1 MRAKLIT
8 ISVTLLLLAA
18 ISVTEQLA
26 VRRVTQRALGEAQAI
41 LSDIRQGTL
50 ADAPEK
56 AHALDEAWDR
66 QAKLLEMMV
75 DHRSTDDVRYA
86 LSRLMAALE
95 SGDSDDAMIYAGELE
110 GGIEHVCE
118 RQVLTLENLL

>member
-18 ISVTEQLA
+18 ISVTEQIA

-41 LSDIRQGTL
+41 LSDIRQGAL
-50 ADAPEK
+50 ADAHEK
-56 AHALDEAWDR
+56 AHALDETWDR

-86 LSRLMAALE
+86 LSRLIAALE

-118 RQVLTLENLL
+118 RQALTLENLL

>member
-26 VRRVTQRALGEAQAI
+26 VRHVTQQALGEAHAI

-50 ADAPEK
+50 ADAHEK

-86 LSRLMAALE
+86 LSRLIAALE

>member
-26 VRRVTQRALGEAQAI
+26 VRHVTQQALVEAHAI

-50 ADAPEK
+50 ADAHEK

-86 LSRLMAALE
+86 LSRLIAALE

-118 RQVLTLENLL
+118 RQALTLENLL

>member
-8 ISVTLLLLAA
+8 IGVTLLLLAA
-18 ISVTEQLA
+18 ISTTEQIA
-26 VRRVTQRALGEAQAI
+26 VRHVTQGALDKAQAI

-50 ADAPEK
+50 ADAHEK

-86 LSRLMAALE
+86 LSRLIAALE

-118 RQVLTLENLL
+118 RQVMTLENLL

>member
-8 ISVTLLLLAA
+8 IGVTLLLLAA
-18 ISVTEQLA
+18 ISTTEQIA
-26 VRRVTQRALGEAQAI
+26 VRHVTQRALGEAQAI

-50 ADAPEK
+50 AEAQEK

-66 QAKLLEMMV
+66 EAKLLEMLV

-86 LSRLMAALE
+86 LSRLIAALE
-95 SGDSDDAMIYAGELE
+95 SGDGDAAMIYAGELE

-118 RQVLTLENLL
+118 RQALTVENLL

>member
-26 VRRVTQRALGEAQAI
+26 VRRVTQQALGEAQAI

-50 ADAPEK
+50 AEAQEK
-56 AHALDEAWDR
+56 AHALD
-66 QAKLLEMMV
+66 
-75 DHRSTDDVRYA
+75 
-86 LSRLMAALE
+86 
-95 SGDSDDAMIYAGELE
+95 
-110 GGIEHVCE
+110 
-118 RQVLTLENLL
+118 